1 MRGKREVGAREEGRR
16 EPRSCGK
23 EEEKV
28 KEQQEKGN
36 CSLCSAF
43 KQNDYSSQA
52 TQFWRALRKA
62 VRNPIIK
69 KKRKRKQNHTF

>member
-1 MRGKREVGAREEGRR
+1 MRGKREVGAREGGRR

-28 KEQQEKGN
+28 KEQEKGN

-62 VRNPIIK
+62 VRNTIIK
-69 KKRKRKQNHTF
+69 KKRKTQQNHTF